1 MKSILVTVVPEE
13 TKLAILE
20 DGKLS
25 SIEVERATHSHL
37 VGNIYKTEYARSYH
51 GEY

>member
-13 TKLAILE
+13 MKVAVME

-37 VGNIYKTEYARSYH
+37 VGKI
-51 GEY
+51 